1 MTHHVEDPPL
11 LKTRFTEMFGSRYPL
26 CCGGMTHVGR
36 APFVAAVCEA
46 GVLGFLTAL
55 TQPDPEELQREIGR
69 LRDATDQPFGVN
81 LTILPTLKPVPYEEY
96 LDAALESGVTIIET
110 AGNNPERFVPRI
122 RAAGARLI
130 HKCTSLRHS
139 IKAQRIGCD
148 AIAIDGF
155 ECAGHPGEDDVPGLV
170 LIPVVVDKITIP
182 VIASGGFADGRGLVA
197 ALALGAEGINM
208 GTRFMVT
215 REAAIHDRVKEA
227 AVQATERDT
236 QLILRS
242 FRNTARF
249 FRNTVTQ
256 KVAELEAR
264 PGGVTIDELAPLVA
278 GAEGRRLFDEG
289 DLESGIWSAG
299 QVLGLINDVPPVG
312 ELVERIMADAAA
324 VMEERLASMHVT
336 A

>member
-1 MTHHVEDPPL
+1 
-11 LKTRFTEMFGSRYPL
+11 
-26 CCGGMTHVGR
+26 MTHVGR

-55 TQPDPEELQREIGR
+55 TQPDPEELRREIGR

-81 LTILPTLKPVPYEEY
+81 LTILPTLKPVPYDAY

-130 HKCTSLRHS
+130 HKCTSLRHAV
-139 IKAQRIGCD
+139 KAETIGCD

-170 LIPVVVDKITIP
+170 LIPVVVDRMTIP

-215 REAAIHDRVKEA
+215 REAAIHERVKEA
-227 AVQATERDT
+227 AVKATERDT

-249 FRNTVTQ
+249 FRNSVTQ
-256 KVAELEAR
+256 RVAELEAR
-264 PGGVTIDELAPLVA
+264 PGGATIEELAPLIA
-278 GAEGRRLFDEG
+278 GAEGQRLFDDG

-299 QVLGLINDVPPVG
+299 QVLGLINDIPAMKD
-312 ELVERIMADAAA
+312 LVERIMADAGT
-324 VMEERLASMHVT
+324 VMEQRLAAMRVT